1 MTSQNISLSDTK
13 IVSLIKQEK
22 LALSSTAPL
31 SQASEP
37 KWTIRPW
44 SWHKNTNIINY
55 NFKIMETSH
64 CRYKTQHDFTTAWP
78 TSHPFRLFKEV
89 WENWQLSRDAIIIY
103 GNTSKKKTGSKDEWQ
118 LSKWCLSCQVS
129 EWRVEQSITYC
140 TVCFIFEH
148 ILSWPYRCENVDKW
162 NCGMAFFHPTVV
174 PTEGQKDLLGC
185 YF

>member
-64 CRYKTQHDFTTAWP
+64 CRYKRQHDFTTAWP

-103 GNTSKKKTGSKDEWQ
+103 GNTSKKKKLEVKMNDSSVSGVCPAR
-118 LSKWCLSCQVS
+118 CLSEGWNS
-129 EWRVEQSITYC
+129 QS
-140 TVCFIFEH
+140 H
-148 ILSWPYRCENVDKW
+148 IAQSALFLSTS
-162 NCGMAFFHPTVV
+162 F
-174 PTEGQKDLLGC
+174 LGLTDVKM
-185 YF
+185 